1 MTPIYYKGAQ
11 AICLVY
17 DCTSTKT
24 FDALEFWVNEIK
36 ERVDVLNACLFVV
49 ASKVDLANDEE
60 VSVKVAGKYA

>member
-1 MTPIYYKGAQ
+1 M
-11 AICLVY
+11 Y

-60 VSVKVAGKYA
+60 VSVKKAGKYAQ